1 MSFDLTWL
9 SELVSNPFFIST
21 LSAII
26 GAVVGGLFTWIVFI
40 RQINWEVATK
50 HFEDL
55 KGNVIEPWIN
65 DRVYTK
71 DGPLFND
78 LINEHYPELK
88 TLQDQCLKAKEKEKK
103 EEQALE
109 QEINERLELLLKNA
123 NITFQKKYGS
133 VQDVCF
139 SSHVAEY
146 IEGILENNKWYAD
159 LIVPASKSP
168 STTSFYVKIDGTDV
182 FMTSDEARA
191 QEVRD
196 KLEKFVKALVV
207 DSGLHEKMKGIRQA
221 REETLEKVS
230 TLAGVLKEINMKSK
244 LRLRKKFKIF
254 PRPCKYLKS

>member
-1 MSFDLTWL
+1 
-9 SELVSNPFFIST
+9 VSNPFFIST

-55 KGNVIEPWIN
+55 KRNVIEPWID
-65 DRVYTK
+65 DRVYAT
-71 DGPLFND
+71 DGPLFQD
-78 LINEHYPELK
+78 LINEHYPELQ
-88 TLQDQCLKAKEKEKK
+88 TLQDEYVKAKEKERK

-109 QEINERLELLLKNA
+109 QEINETLESLLKNA
-123 NITFQKKYGS
+123 NIAFQKKYGS

-139 SSHVAEY
+139 SGHLAEY
-146 IEGILENNKWYAD
+146 IKGILENSKWYAN

-168 STTSFYVKIDGTDV
+168 STSSFYVKIDGTDV
-182 FMTSDEARA
+182 FMTSDEAKA

-196 KLEKFVKALVV
+196 KLEKVVKAVVV
-207 DSGLHEKMKGIRQA
+207 DSKSHEKMKGVRQA
-221 REETLEKVS
+221 REGTLEKVS
-230 TLAGVLKEINMKSK
+230 ALTCALKEINMKSK